1 MAAYSPLSAIK
12 ASCVPRSATSPS
24 LSTRIA
30 SHLAMVPRRWA
41 MVTAVRVSLSAVS
54 ASWMSA
60 SVRESKAD
68 VASSRMTTGG
78 FFTKRRAMAT
88 RCFSPPESL
97 SPRSPTTVSKRSGNE
112 SSSGVRFA
120 ARAAASTAAS
130 DARGSP

>member
-97 SPRSPTTVSKRSGNE
+97 SPRSPTTVSQD
-112 SSSGVRFA
+112 SSRLLTKGS
-120 ARAAASTAAS
+120 S
-130 DARGSP
+130 DARPAASSRSSSVAPRFP